1 MRDAARKARLLAP
14 ATAAIVA
21 ALLATTAIAGVTVYS
36 NDLSSSK
43 EAKELRHAEGKH
55 CEKDWRKKAKSLL
68 VTATKGKTVCGYR
81 PPVQGD
87 SDSPN
92 HKFKAEGKLLK
103 DTPKNVRDGV
113 YVGVVV
119 RSGNDVGYELQVY
132 PSEHRFR
139 LVRMNG
145 TDKVGVLAKGGN
157 KAIKG
162 TNKPNTMTLSA
173 VGSQVVGRV
182 NGKRVAKVADHSSG
196 QVDGRKLELT
206 LGYKKKRSKPASATF
221 DNLEV
226 QVPTP

>member
-1 MRDAARKARLLAP
+1 MRHASRKARFLLPAGVALAAVLLA
-14 ATAAIVA
+14 ATA
-21 ALLATTAIAGVTVYS
+21 LAGVTVYT
-36 NDLSSSK
+36 NNFSSSK

-55 CEKDWRKKAKSLL
+55 CKKDWRKKAKSLV
-68 VTATKGKTVCGYR
+68 VTASRGKTVCGYR

-87 SDSPN
+87 AESPN

-103 DTPKNVRDGV
+103 DTPKSVRDGV
-113 YVGVVV
+113 YVGLVV
-119 RSGNDVGYELQVY
+119 RSAKDTGYELQVY

-145 TDKVGVLAKGGN
+145 TDKVGVLAKGSN

-162 TNKPNTMTLSA
+162 TNKPNVMTLSA

-182 NGKRVAKVADHSSG
+182 NGKRVAKLADHSSG
-196 QVDGRKLELT
+196 QVDGRKLEIT
-206 LGYKKKRSKPASATF
+206 FGYKKKRSKAASGTF

-226 QVPTP
+226 QVPKP